1 MSSPNDP
8 TDPNISRTPEYPPQ
22 PEYYAQ
28 APGYP
33 TYAQG
38 NPPTQPSQPYPYPQ
52 TTPQPYPPYQPYPGQ
67 YAPPPMPPKRS
78 NRTLWIV
85 LGSVGGALLLL
96 CVACSVLAV
105 VLGGQLGKQLGPVF
119 GASTTLVNFCTAM
132 QEQDYATAYAQFST
146 DLQGR
151 VTADQFSTNATKLD
165 ADQGRVTNCSTSSS
179 ASSSDVSNDPMISDD
194 RVTLNV
200 GITRSGGAT
209 NGETTNTTSGS
220 FTFTK
225 EGSDF
230 KIDAIESVF
239 ELT

>member
-1 MSSPNDP
+1 
-8 TDPNISRTPEYPPQ
+8 
-22 PEYYAQ
+22 
-28 APGYP
+28 
-33 TYAQG
+33 
-38 NPPTQPSQPYPYPQ
+38 
-52 TTPQPYPPYQPYPGQ
+52 
-67 YAPPPMPPKRS
+67 MPPKRS

-105 VLGGQLGKQLGPVF
+105 TLGSQIGKQLGPAI
-119 GASTTLVNFCTAM
+119 GASVTLADFCAAM

-151 VTADQFSTNATKLD
+151 VTEEEFTSNATKLD

-179 ASSSDVSNDPMISDD
+179 ASTISGDSNGPTISDNL
-194 RVTLNV
+194 VTLNV

-209 NGETTNTTSGS
+209 NGETINTTSGS

-230 KIDAIESVF
+230 KIDEIESIF